1 VRVYTTNSTDF
12 SAFIPSTTGGFLMKN
27 NSTTFY
33 IQGEGTNLATP
44 SAKYGMVSANGFKT
58 GNTVDA
64 YLNKL
69 SVVYYWE
76 AIK

>member
-1 VRVYTTNSTDF
+1 
-12 SAFIPSTTGGFLMKN
+12 MKN

-69 SVVYYWE
+69 NVVYYWE